1 MEQLPPPSTIE
12 QMYLAAILSELQ
24 ALNELLAANLAPVLP
39 VVGGGGDPDEI
50 RLIETFADGTPKRK
64 RGK

>member
-24 ALNELLAANLAPVLP
+24 ALNELLAANLAPAAP
-39 VVGGGGDPDEI
+39 VVGGGGDSDLVQLRE
-50 RLIETFADGTPKRK
+50 PKRK